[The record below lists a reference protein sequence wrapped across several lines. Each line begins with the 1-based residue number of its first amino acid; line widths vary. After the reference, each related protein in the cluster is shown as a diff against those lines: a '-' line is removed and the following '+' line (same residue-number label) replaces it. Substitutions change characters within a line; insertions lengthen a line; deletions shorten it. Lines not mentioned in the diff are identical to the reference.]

1 LQETVV
7 LNEPPPVRGRPLLAV
22 DDLVTAFPT
31 RTGVAV
37 AANHVSFSI
46 AAGETLGL
54 VGESGS
60 GKSVTCRSILRLVPR
75 PGEILGGSILFDG
88 NDVLALS
95 PQELRAMRGAEISM
109 IFQDPMSSLNP
120 VYTVGDQITEP
131 LRMHRGMGRKAARDT
146 AEQLLDRVGIP
157 SPRERLDAYPH
168 EFSGG
173 MRQRVMIAIAIS
185 CRPKLLLA
193 DEPTTALDVTIQDQI
208 LALLL
213 DLQAE
218 EGMAILLVSHD
229 LGVIAQTCDRV
240 CVMYGGYVV
249 EQSPAADIFERPA
262 HPYTSA
268 LLRALPEFAVEH
280 EGRRLTPIAGQ
291 PPDLASL
298 PEGCPFRPRCA
309 FARPACAEVPML
321 LEPAGPQHST
331 ACPFA
336 AAGTL

>member
-1 LQETVV
+1 VGLK
-7 LNEPPPVRGRPLLAV
+7 EPPPVRGDSLLAV
-22 DDLVTAFPT
+22 EGLVTVFPT
-31 RTGVAV
+31 WSGVAI

-75 PGEILGGSILFDG
+75 PGEILGGSIHFDG
-88 NDVLALS
+88 KDVLELS
-95 PQELRAMRGAEISM
+95 SRELRAIRGAEISM

-120 VYTVGDQITEP
+120 VYTIGDQISEP
-131 LRMHRGMGRKAARDT
+131 LRLHRGLSRRAAR
-146 AEQLLDRVGIP
+146 AEAAQLLERVGIP
-157 SPRERLDAYPH
+157 APRERLDAYPH
-168 EFSGG
+168 ELSGG
-173 MRQRVMIAIAIS
+173 MRQRAMIAIAIS
-185 CRPKLLLA
+185 CKPKLLLA

-208 LALLL
+208 LSLLL

-249 EQSPAADIFERPA
+249 EESPAAEIFEDSR
-262 HPYTSA
+262 HPYTAA
-268 LLRALPEFAVEH
+268 LLRALPELAVENA
-280 EGRRLTPIAGQ
+280 GRRLTPIPGQ
-291 PPDLASL
+291 PPDLANL
-298 PEGCPFRPRCA
+298 PDGCPFRPRCG
-309 FARPACAEVPML
+309 FARPGCAEVPMI
-321 LEPAGPQHST
+321 LEPAGPEHWT

>member
-1 LQETVV
+1 MTV
-7 LNEPPPVRGRPLLAV
+7 
-22 DDLVTAFPT
+22 FPT
-31 RTGVAV
+31 WSGVAV

-75 PGEILGGSILFDG
+75 PGEILGGSIHFDG
-88 NDVLALS
+88 KDVLALS
-95 PQELRAMRGAEISM
+95 ARELRAIRGAEISM

-120 VYTVGDQITEP
+120 VYTIGDQISEP
-131 LRMHRGMGRKAARDT
+131 LRAHRGMGRRAARVE
-146 AEQLLDRVGIP
+146 AAQLLDRVGIP

-168 EFSGG
+168 ELSGG

-185 CRPKLLLA
+185 CKPKLLLA

-208 LALLL
+208 LSLLL
-213 DLQAE
+213 DLQAD

-249 EQSPAADIFERPA
+249 EESPAAEIFERSK
-262 HPYTSA
+262 HPYTAA
-268 LLRALPEFAVEH
+268 LLRALPELAI
-280 EGRRLTPIAGQ
+280 GRRLTPIPGQ

-298 PEGCPFRPRCA
+298 PDGCPFRPRCG
-309 FARPACAEVPML
+309 FARPACAEVPMI
-321 LEPAGPQHST
+321 LEPAGPEQWT
-331 ACPFA
+331 ACTFA

>member
-1 LQETVV
+1 VA
-7 LNEPPPVRGRPLLAV
+7 LNEPQPARGESLLAV
-22 DDLVTAFPT
+22 EGLVTVFPT
-31 RTGVAV
+31 SSGVAI

-46 AAGETLGL
+46 APGETLGL

-75 PGEILGGSILFDG
+75 PGEILDGSIYFEG
-88 NDVLALS
+88 KDVLAL
-95 PQELRAMRGAEISM
+95 PARELRAIRGAEISM

-120 VYTVGDQITEP
+120 VYTIGDQISEP
-131 LRMHRGMGRKAARDT
+131 LRMHRGMARRAAR
-146 AEQLLDRVGIP
+146 AEAKQLLDRVGIP

-168 EFSGG
+168 ELSGG

-185 CRPKLLLA
+185 CKPKLLLA

-208 LALLL
+208 LSLLL
-213 DLQAE
+213 DLQAD

-229 LGVIAQTCDRV
+229 LGVIARTCDRV

-249 EQSPAADIFERPA
+249 EESPAAAIFERSK
-262 HPYTSA
+262 HPYTAA
-268 LLRALPEFAVEH
+268 LLRALPELAVEH
-280 EGRRLTPIAGQ
+280 EGRRLTPIPGQ
-291 PPDLASL
+291 PPDLADL
-298 PEGCPFRPRCA
+298 PDGCPFRPRCG
-309 FARPACAEVPML
+309 FVRPACAEVPMI
-321 LEPAGPQHST
+321 LEPAGPEHWT